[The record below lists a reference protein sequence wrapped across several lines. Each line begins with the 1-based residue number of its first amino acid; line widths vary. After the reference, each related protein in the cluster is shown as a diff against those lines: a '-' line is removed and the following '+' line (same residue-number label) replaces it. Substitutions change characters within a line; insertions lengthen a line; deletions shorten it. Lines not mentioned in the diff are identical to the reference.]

1 MILMHTHAH
10 GVTADFLRDVLL
22 HSLLDTLN
30 ILPFLFLTYVLMEY
44 LEHHGATKMRRA
56 VEKCGPFAPLV
67 GGAIG
72 AIPQCGF
79 SSAAASLYAGRTISL
94 GALVAVFLS
103 TSDEMLP
110 VLISGKAGL
119 GTILALVL
127 SKAAIGIGVG
137 FLINALLKLRG
148 HKREAHIHELCEAEG
163 CHCERGIWISALYH
177 TLTVSLFILLATL
190 AIDSLVFFAGE
201 EALHRLAFDIPVLS
215 QLACA
220 LVGLIP
226 NCAVSVVLTELYLEG
241 VLSAGALLAGL
252 LPGAGVGILVLLRT
266 NKSARE
272 NLLILALLVAVGF
285 FFGLLFDL
293 TGLSAWL
300 APISA

>member
-1 MILMHTHAH
+1 MMLIHVHVH
-10 GVTADFLRDVLL
+10 GAGFFRGVVLQ
-22 HSLLDTLN
+22 SLTETLN

-44 LEHHGATKMRRA
+44 LEHHAATKMRRA
-56 VEKCGPFAPLV
+56 VEKCGPLAPLV
-67 GGAIG
+67 GGALG

-94 GALVAVFLS
+94 GALIAVFLS
-103 TSDEMLP
+103 TSDEMLF
-110 VLISGKAGL
+110 VLISGKARV

-137 FLINALLKLRG
+137 FLVNALLKLRG
-148 HKREAHIHELCEAEG
+148 HKREEHIHALCEAEG
-163 CHCERGIWISALYH
+163 CHCERGIWLSSLYH
-177 TLTVSLFILLATL
+177 TLTIALFILLATL

-220 LVGLIP
+220 FIGLVP

-241 VLSAGALLAGL
+241 LLSAGALLSGL

-266 NKSARE
+266 NKNARE
-272 NLLILALLVAVGF
+272 NLWILALLVAVGF

-293 TGLSAWL
+293 TGLSALL
-300 APISA
+300 APAAV